1 MIKPFIIPEKHEII
15 FLETKSIPP
24 VPRTGF
30 RINKMNRKAPPP
42 QEKSIADIA
51 REAFRLL
58 GSRRAAPTPEAY
70 REAFYEVAGIKPPQ
84 ENVKITPFLKKT
96 TGEKTEESRKY
107 AKAIAILEGF
117 SRQLIHLHNEV
128 ADYGYHLLA
137 AIQTRDFAK
146 YETILLQLADKYL
159 KPASNDMPLVDLAPS
174 RNVTDELRELLVRA
188 LSFGLVTL
196 LHDTPELASEAESL
210 GEALKTA
217 ENEKTFE
224 GINKRLKQLCFQIEM
239 KGARSA
245 EQQELLLRLFRLL
258 LNNIGELL
266 EDDSWLRGQIEVLQE
281 LTSGPVSFRA
291 LEDTESR
298 LKEVIYKQG
307 LLKHSLT
314 EAQEGIKQMMISFI
328 ERLGFMTQSTGN
340 YHDRIKTLSEKVS
353 QTSNVIELN
362 SILETIMYE
371 TNAIQ
376 TDTLVSLNQMHSTRK
391 RVEEAETRVKNLE
404 SQLEQMSELV
414 REDKLTGSLNRRG
427 LEDAFD
433 REIARAERQNTPLC
447 VALLDLDNFKVLND
461 EHGHLAG
468 DDALIHLV
476 RVVKQTLRP
485 TDVIARYGGE
495 EFVILF
501 PETPIND
508 AVFTMQ
514 RLQRELTKHF
524 FMHNNE
530 HILITFSA
538 GVALH
543 KPEEDWD
550 AVTHRADKA
559 MYAAKK
565 SGKNRVLS
573 AE

>member
-1 MIKPFIIPEKHEII
+1 
-15 FLETKSIPP
+15 
-24 VPRTGF
+24 
-30 RINKMNRKAPPP
+30 MNRKAPPP